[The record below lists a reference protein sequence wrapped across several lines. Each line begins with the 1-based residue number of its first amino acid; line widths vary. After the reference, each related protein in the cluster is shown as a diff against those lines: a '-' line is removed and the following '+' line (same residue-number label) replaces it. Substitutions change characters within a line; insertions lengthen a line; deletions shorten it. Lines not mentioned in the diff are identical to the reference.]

1 MDEGG
6 EFHFGQET
14 LAEAVFLWLFWKG
27 GGGNLIQWEV
37 FRLRKRTSGLFDVL
51 KEFL

>member
-1 MDEGG
+1 MDGG
-6 EFHFGQET
+6 REFHFGQET

-27 GGGNLIQWEV
+27 GGGNLIQREV
-37 FRLRKRTSGLFDVL
+37 FRLRKRTYGLFNVL